1 MATGGSAQLCLA
13 LLLISLG
20 VMLTATQKSV
30 VSLDPPWI
38 RIFTG
43 DKVTLMCN
51 GNNSSQMNSTKWIHN
66 DSISNVKSSHWV
78 IVSATI
84 QDSGKYICQNQ
95 GFYKSKPVYLNVM
108 QEWLLLQSSADV
120 VLDNGSFDIRCRS
133 WKKWK
138 VHKVIY
144 YKDDIA
150 FKYSY
155 DSNNI
160 SIRKA
165 TFNDSGS
172 YHCTGY
178 LNKVE
183 CKSDKF
189 SIAVVKDYTTEYR
202 WLQLIFPSLAMI
214 LFAVDTGLWFS
225 THKQFESI
233 LKIQKTGKGKK
244 KVET

>member
-1 MATGGSAQLCLA
+1 MDTGGSARLCLA
-13 LLLISLG
+13 LVLIS
-20 VMLTATQKSV
+20 TQKSV

-38 RIFTG
+38 RILTG
-43 DKVTLMCN
+43 DKVTLICN

-84 QDSGKYICQNQ
+84 QDSGKYICQKQ

-189 SIAVVKDYTTEYR
+189 SIAVVKDYTIEYR
-202 WLQLIFPSLAMI
+202 WLQLIFPSLAVI

-244 KVET
+244 KG